1 VADLTDAQRKR
12 ADARQKRR
20 KPSDEPADE
29 PESSNDD
36 GQEPHHAVKQAAKV
50 AAAVGAAGAAAA
62 AARALTSHDDDEP
75 KPDEGAPEEADDQP
89 AAQAEPSQ
97 EAQEE
102 PEPVQ
107 QEQPERQDEEE
118 EREPV
123 AGAPASDARKTIERA
138 REQLEEL
145 LERPVETV
153 SSLERTHDGWVAALE
168 VVEVKRIPETTDV
181 MASYEME
188 LDDDLNL
195 RRYQQVRRYNRSQAN
210 REDGG

>member
-12 ADARQKRR
+12 AEARQKRR
-20 KPSDEPADE
+20 SSKDDEPADE
-29 PESSNDD
+29 PESSSNDD
-36 GQEPHHAVKQAAKV
+36 GQESHQGVKQAAKV

-62 AARALTSHDDDEP
+62 AARALASHDDE
-75 KPDEGAPEEADDQP
+75 PEEGDEEQPQADAGAD
-89 AAQAEPSQ
+89 
-97 EAQEE
+97 EE
-102 PEPVQ
+102 PEQQDQEQ
-107 QEQPERQDEEE
+107 QEDEQE

-123 AGAPASDARKTIERA
+123 AGAPASDARKTIDRA
-138 REQLEEL
+138 REQLEDL
-145 LERPVETV
+145 LERPVESV

-168 VVEVKRIPETTDV
+168 VVELKRIPESTDV

-210 REDGG
+210 REDGA